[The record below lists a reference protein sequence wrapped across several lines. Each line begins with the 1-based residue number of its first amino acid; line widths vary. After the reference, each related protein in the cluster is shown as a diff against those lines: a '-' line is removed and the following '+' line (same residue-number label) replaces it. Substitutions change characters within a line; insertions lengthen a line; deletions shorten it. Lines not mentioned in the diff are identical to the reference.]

1 MQELE
6 GRGRL
11 VVRNIGQL
19 LTMDS
24 VPGELGTAPAER
36 ILEIVPEAAVV
47 AEDGKVV
54 WVGLEQDLP
63 SEHQESG
70 RVVDAGGRVVMPG
83 LVECHTHLLFAGNRA
98 NEFALRSLGA
108 TYEQIA
114 AAGGGIAHTMTATRK
129 AGADSLFAAGL
140 SRLDEF
146 LKLGVTTVESKSGYG
161 LDAESEVRL
170 LEVMRSLQTRHPV
183 DVVPTF
189 LGAHIVPP
197 EHRSDRRRYIDILTR
212 EMIPEVARRSL
223 AKFCDVFC
231 EEGAFSPDE
240 SREILES
247 GAEYGLIP
255 KVHAEQLSR
264 SGGALLAARVGA
276 ASADHLD
283 FATPDDARFM
293 AMQGTVA
300 VLLPGATFFLNK
312 KRYPDGRMFIQ
323 SGCEVALS
331 TDYNPGSSHT
341 RNLWLMGTMG
351 CTHCGLS
358 PAVALRA
365 ITRGAARAIRMEHQ
379 VGRISRGL
387 LADFL
392 ILDVTD
398 WQEILYLYGHNP
410 VSQVYKRGRRVI

>member
-1 MQELE
+1 MQEVD

-24 VPGELGTAPAER
+24 AAGELGKAPAER
-36 ILEIVPEAAVV
+36 ILEIIPDAAMV

-54 WVGLEQDLP
+54 WVGLEQDL
-63 SEHQESG
+63 SNEESPTT
-70 RVVDAGGRVVMPG
+70 RILDAGGRVVMPG
-83 LVECHTHLLFAGNRA
+83 LVECHSHLLFAGNRA
-98 NEFALRSLGA
+98 NEFALRSMGA
-108 TYEQIA
+108 TYEEIA
-114 AAGGGIAHTMTATRK
+114 AAGGGIVNTMTATRR
-129 AGADSLFAAGL
+129 AGADALFTAGL
-140 SRLDEF
+140 ARLDDF

-161 LDAESEVRL
+161 LDPESEIKL

-197 EHRSDRRRYIDILTR
+197 EHRQERRRYIDMLTR
-212 EMIPEVARRSL
+212 EMIPEVARRNL
-223 AKFCDVFC
+223 ARFCDVFC
-231 EEGAFSPDE
+231 ENGAFTPDE

-255 KVHAEQLSR
+255 KVHAEQLSH

-283 FATPDDARFM
+283 FATADDARFM

-312 KRYPDGRMFIQ
+312 KRYPDGRLFTQ
-323 SGCEVALS
+323 AGCDVALS

-351 CTHCGLS
+351 CTHCGLA

-392 ILDVTD
+392 ILDAMD

-410 VSQVYKRGRRVI
+410 VLQVYKRGRRVV